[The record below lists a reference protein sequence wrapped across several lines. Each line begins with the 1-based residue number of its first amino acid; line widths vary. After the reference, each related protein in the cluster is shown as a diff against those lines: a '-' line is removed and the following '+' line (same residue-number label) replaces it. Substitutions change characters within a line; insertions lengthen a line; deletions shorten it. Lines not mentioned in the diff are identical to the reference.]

1 MISRDEGR
9 NWDQEHKV
17 ILSAESVYQFCGGGS
32 SVQLADGKI
41 VTAYFQHQGTGPF
54 LHPRTY
60 WVSAGYFTGPYAAVV
75 KYDATD
81 LP

>member
-9 NWDQEHKV
+9 SWDQECKV

-41 VTAYFQHQGTGPF
+41 VTAYFQHQGTGPVPAPAH
-54 LHPRTY
+54 LLGQRRVLQWTLCR
-60 WVSAGYFTGPYAAVV
+60 GGQI
-75 KYDATD
+75 
-81 LP
+81 